1 MCVLYIYVCI
11 YVYVIYSVRNRPG
24 KRQSEKANQR
34 KRKKE
39 RIESVEDMYECTN

>member
-1 MCVLYIYVCI
+1 MYVCI
-11 YVYVIYSVRNRPG
+11 YTVYGTG
-24 KRQSEKANQR
+24 KETENEKANQR